1 MHLVLDTFGTRLHSQ
16 DGLLVITHPTDGP
29 QRVAP
34 AGVRSISV
42 GRGVTL
48 TSDALLLA
56 LRHEVDVLLLEKS
69 GQPAGRL
76 HSGRYGS
83 VATIRRRQVSFAQ
96 GPAGAAWV
104 VGLVERKLEHQAATV
119 LLVSARHL
127 PEALARPA
135 LRRLRTAA
143 ERVRALIL
151 PLPPPTVGVVAAR
164 LRGLEGAASAT
175 YFATLNQALPEELR
189 FAGRSQH
196 PARDAF
202 NCLLNYAYGVLYG
215 LVEGALTRAGLDPYR
230 GVLHR
235 DEYNRPTLAYDF
247 IEEYRVWADYVVMQ
261 LCLQP
266 GVISPEL
273 FETRPDDS
281 VWLAPPGTRLLLQC
295 LHDYLDEVVTLNQLP
310 RSRGTHLSLAAQRL
324 AQVVLATGDNPPS
337 APAAADQEPC

>member
-16 DGLLVITHPTDGP
+16 DGLLGITHPTDGP

-215 LVEGALTRAGLDPYR
+215 LVEGALTPR
-230 GVLHR
+230 GPRPLPGGAAPRRIQPPHPGVRLHR
-235 DEYNRPTLAYDF
+235 RIPGVGRLRGDAALPAAGGNQPRTVRNPPRRQRVAGPAWQAPSTAMPARLPRRGGDPQPAAPLAWHSPFAGRPT
-247 IEEYRVWADYVVMQ
+247 
-261 LCLQP
+261 P
-266 GVISPEL
+266 GSG
-273 FETRPDDS
+273 
-281 VWLAPPGTRLLLQC
+281 GTGHR
-295 LHDYLDEVVTLNQLP
+295 
-310 RSRGTHLSLAAQRL
+310 R
-324 AQVVLATGDNPPS
+324 
-337 APAAADQEPC
+337 